1 MTFGLENPF
10 FYAKLSIDLR
20 TEMRRL
26 QYGILVIVIHLA
38 LIGCTHSSHLC
49 LDPAGCIVIHSDE
62 PIQIGVIAPFSGDR
76 SCPEARTTLE
86 NLNQL
91 VGDKK
96 IKGHPLALSIWDTYS
111 TYESME
117 TALVE
122 LSAQPTHIAI
132 LVLQCQSTAQEEA
145 LLKTWMNHNNFL
157 VTDPIRLVKGIAH
170 LDSLI
175 IPKGEDLIL
184 PRSLWRAGII
194 GDQEL
199 KRGKSS
205 P

>member
-1 MTFGLENPF
+1 MTFDLENLLS
-10 FYAKLSIDLR
+10 YAKLSIYSR

-26 QYGILVIVIHLA
+26 QHGILVIVIHLA
-38 LIGCTHSSHLC
+38 LIGCTQSSHLC

-62 PIQIGVIAPFSGDR
+62 PIQIGVIAPLSGDR

-91 VGDKK
+91 IGDKK

-111 TYESME
+111 TYELME

-122 LSAQPTHIAI
+122 LSAQPTLVAI
-132 LVLQCQSTAQEEA
+132 LVIQCQSTAQEEA
-145 LLKTWMNHNNFL
+145 LLKTWMNYNYFL
-157 VTDPIRLVKGIAH
+157 VTDPTRLVKGIAH

-184 PRSLWRAGII
+184 PRSLWRAVII

-199 KRGKSS
+199 K
-205 P
+205 